1 MEENMLAL
9 KVKGMTCNHCVKSVK
24 EALESVEGSQD
35 VSVDLGSGI
44 AKVDGKVDVN
54 QLIAAVEEEGYSA
67 SAIA

>member
-1 MEENMLAL
+1 MVAL

-35 VSVDLGSGI
+35 VRVDLGSGI
-44 AKVDGKVDVN
+44 AKIDGQVELDK
-54 QLIAAVEEEGYSA
+54 LIAAIEEEGYSA